1 MFPTN
6 FLAIERIGCQVEAG
20 SKKRVLELLGSL
32 LADTAPGLTQDKIF
46 DRLLERERLGSTGL
60 GHGIALPHAR
70 IRDIDQAYGAFIQLS
85 QGVDFDAIDSRPVDL
100 LFALLVPEAAT
111 QEHLQLLATL
121 AAMFSNQDF
130 CIDLRKSSTPEDL
143 LKKLTEHK
151 LPPVEA

>member
-1 MFPTN
+1 MFPPN
-6 FLAIERIGCQVEAG
+6 FLAIERIGCRVEAG

-32 LADTAPGLTQDKIF
+32 LADTAPDLTQDSVF

-70 IRDIDQAYGAFIQLS
+70 MRNIDQAYGAFIQLQ
-85 QGVDFDAIDSRPVDL
+85 QGVEFDAIDNKPVDL

-121 AAMFSNQDF
+121 AEMFSNQEF
-130 CIDLRKSSTPEDL
+130 CAGLRGATTPDEL
-143 LKKLTEHK
+143 LKRLTRQEV
-151 LPPVEA
+151 PPFEA

>member
-20 SKKRVLELLGSL
+20 SKKRVLELLGNL
-32 LADTAPGLTQDKIF
+32 LADTAPDLTQDSIF

-70 IRDIDQAYGAFIQLS
+70 IRNIDQAYGAFIQLS
-85 QGVDFDAIDSRPVDL
+85 QGVDFDAIDSQPVDL

-121 AAMFSNQDF
+121 AGMFSNADF
-130 CIDLRKSSTPEDL
+130 CSDLRRCASPPDL